1 MGSVSIVGVGRLGG
15 AFAVALARA
24 GFTIDDL
31 VFRETRVPDAVLAA
45 VNGSS
50 RAVPLG
56 ELEEFRSSAVLITTP
71 DDTIESV
78 ARTVAVHKGNL
89 SIALHASGALS
100 SAALAPLALAGIAV
114 GSIHPLVSVSDP
126 LTGSA
131 AFHGSYF
138 CVEGDDDAARFA
150 KNIIDKLGGIAFSI
164 DSRLKPL
171 YHSAAVMSAGHVVA
185 LFDTAVEV
193 LRQCG
198 PDAETARSALLTLM
212 RSTVDNLE
220 RQDIDSSLTGPFS
233 RADLAT
239 VGLHLDALERNVA
252 KEYRRIYIE
261 LGLRSL
267 EIAGRSGRD
276 AESIDRIRE
285 ELLLAWARAR

>member
-1 MGSVSIVGVGRLGG
+1 MDSVSIVGVGRLGG

-24 GFTIDDL
+24 GFTIHDL
-31 VFRETRVPDAVLAA
+31 VFRETCVPEAVLAA
-45 VNGSS
+45 VNGSA

-56 ELEEFRSSAVLITTP
+56 ELGEFRSSAVLITTP
-71 DDTIESV
+71 DDTIAAA
-78 ARTVAVHKGNL
+78 ARTLAVHKGNL
-89 SIALHASGALS
+89 SVALHASGALS
-100 SAALAPLALAGIAV
+100 SAALAPLASAGIAV

-126 LTGSA
+126 LNGSA
-131 AFHGSYF
+131 AFQGSYF
-138 CVEGDDDAARFA
+138 CVEGDELALRFGRSV
-150 KNIIDKLGGIAFSI
+150 IDKLGGIGFSI
-164 DSRLKPL
+164 DSGLKPL
-171 YHSAAVMSAGHVVA
+171 YHAAAVMSAGHMVA

-220 RQDIDSSLTGPFS
+220 CQDIDSSLTGPFS

-239 VGLHLDALERNVA
+239 VRLHLDALERSVA
-252 KEYRRIYIE
+252 EEYRRIYIE

-267 EIAGRSGRD
+267 EIARRSRRD
-276 AESIDRIRE
+276 AGSIDHIRE